1 MTTAL
6 DHGILNVPL
15 SKRGNID
22 AQIDKYK
29 AEKLAAAKLARANA
43 SFLAKEL
50 KATAKPL
57 LAEIIASPTLLDQKA
72 ANMNTT
78 KKELLAILNDWAK
91 WQPAKLIKLHAQWGV
106 SK

>member
-6 DHGILNVPL
+6 DHGVLNIPL
-15 SKRGNID
+15 AKRGNID

-29 AEKLAAAKLARANA
+29 AEQLAAAKFNRANA
-43 SFLAKEL
+43 SFIAKEM

-57 LAEIIASPTLLDQKA
+57 LAEIIAAPGLIEAKA
-72 ANMNTT
+72 AKMNTT

-91 WQPAKLIKLHAQWGV
+91 WQPAKLIKLHAQWEV

>member
-1 MTTAL
+1 MTAAL

-15 SKRGNID
+15 AKRGNIN

-29 AEKLAAAKLARANA
+29 AEQLAAAKFARANA
-43 SFLAKEL
+43 SFIAKEL

-57 LAEIIASPTLLDQKA
+57 LAEIIATPSLLETKA
-72 ANMNTT
+72 AKMNTT
-78 KKELLAILNDWAK
+78 KKELLAILNEWAK